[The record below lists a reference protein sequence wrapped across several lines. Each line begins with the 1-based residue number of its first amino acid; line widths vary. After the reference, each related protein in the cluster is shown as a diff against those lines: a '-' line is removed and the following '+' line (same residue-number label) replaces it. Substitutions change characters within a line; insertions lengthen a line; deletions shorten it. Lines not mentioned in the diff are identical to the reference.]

1 MNNEQNFPNCMRAVT
16 IICESTLSTTV
27 LALSRASA
35 LALAARSDPDIDYFR
50 NDDVTSIR
58 RASIRSTISMEPLRE
73 NERCAVHL
81 VDPPE
86 NGGEGEDDK
95 IPLLEDSG
103 EPPDQIWSSQ
113 ERELADQEHQEA
125 QKLDSEEVKK

>member
-1 MNNEQNFPNCMRAVT
+1 M
-16 IICESTLSTTV
+16 ES
-27 LALSRASA
+27 
-35 LALAARSDPDIDYFR
+35 
-50 NDDVTSIR
+50 
-58 RASIRSTISMEPLRE
+58 LRE

-86 NGGEGEDDK
+86 NSGEGKDDK

-103 EPPDQIWSSQ
+103 EPPGQIWSSQ